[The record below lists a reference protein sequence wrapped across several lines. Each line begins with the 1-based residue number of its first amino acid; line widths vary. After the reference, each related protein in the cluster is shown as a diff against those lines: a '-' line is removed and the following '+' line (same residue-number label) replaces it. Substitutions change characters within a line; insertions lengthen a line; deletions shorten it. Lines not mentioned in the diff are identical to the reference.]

1 MGRMSDLHLEMMQE
15 ARELFCDWEDLSEK
29 IIAAAGFKVER
40 CFAKSEVEDFDEQQ
54 MADNYPD
61 FIAIDEEGKRVAF
74 DLKVYRWEGDA
85 KRHYR
90 SAADHLSQIVKKN
103 ELSRGVL
110 IITWDLPVNV
120 HDFPDGVDVWDIR
133 KLIEIS
139 KGDRNL
145 INTLEDLSGE
155 TWIEVSIFE
164 DLADLPLSPQVS
176 PSRGRDLSMQL
187 KASKEGRDGWKD
199 FESICEESFRY
210 LFSDSITSWKAQNA
224 TSDGLNRMDLIGRV
238 KGDTK
243 DFWSDISRDFGARYI
258 VFEAK
263 NYSEKIT
270 QDQVLTTEKYLY
282 KTALRTVALIVA
294 RKGAGDQAI
303 KAAEGALREHGK
315 LIVIL
320 DMETLCSLL
329 EGYERGE
336 SPENTLYSIVDTM
349 LMAVGR

>member
-1 MGRMSDLHLEMMQE
+1 M
-15 ARELFCDWEDLSEK
+15 
-29 IIAAAGFKVER
+29 
-40 CFAKSEVEDFDEQQ
+40 
-54 MADNYPD
+54 
-61 FIAIDEEGKRVAF
+61 
-74 DLKVYRWEGDA
+74 
-85 KRHYR
+85 
-90 SAADHLSQIVKKN
+90 
-103 ELSRGVL
+103 L

-120 HDFPDGVDVWDIR
+120 SDFPNVVDIWDIR
-133 KLIEIS
+133 RLLEIS
-139 KGDRNL
+139 KSDQKL
-145 INTLEDLSGE
+145 LSDLENLSGE
-155 TWIEVSIFE
+155 TWIEDSIFG
-164 DLADLPLSPQVS
+164 DLVDLPLSPQVS
-176 PSRGRDLSMQL
+176 PPRGRELSRQL
-187 KASKEGRDGWKD
+187 KASKEGRDGWKE
-199 FESICEESFRY
+199 FESICEESFKY

-263 NYSEKIT
+263 NYSDKIT
-270 QDQVLTTEKYLY
+270 QGQVLTTEKYLY
-282 KTALRTVALIVA
+282 KTALRSVALIVA

-315 LIVIL
+315 LIIIL

-349 LMAVGR
+349 LMGVGR